1 MTQRSW
7 RRRLKRDPVPALLE
21 SADPA
26 VVYLVERDLL
36 GRPVAPLNS
45 VWELP
50 EVRRVLDRQRA
61 DGSWKG
67 KKPRGPSFPPRRED
81 LLETFKQFRL
91 LVERDEL
98 RRPHP
103 AARGAAEFLFS
114 FQTDAGDIRGM
125 IANQY
130 ATYYTGEMLALLI
143 RAGYGTDPRVE
154 RGLRWLLAMR
164 QDDGGW
170 TVPLLT
176 HRVTRAEMYRLTTTD
191 AAPLEPDRTKPFSH
205 NWTDMALRAFAAHP
219 RHRHSAAARAA
230 GRLLKSRLFL
240 PDAYSS
246 YRDARHW
253 LRFAFWWPNLLTSL
267 RTLAKLGFGADD
279 ADVARG
285 LAWFIQNQ
293 GPDGL
298 WRSWN
303 ERRIAPRE
311 SATSRE
317 RHFWLGL
324 AICRMLKSYWS

>member
-1 MTQRSW
+1 MDW
-7 RRRLKRDPVPALLE
+7 RHRLRRDPIPALLA
-21 SADPA
+21 SRDPA
-26 VVYLVERDLL
+26 VVYFVERDLL
-36 GRPVAPLNS
+36 GRAVARLRV

-50 EVRRVLDRQRA
+50 VVRRILARQDA
-61 DGSWKG
+61 DGSWTG
-67 KKPRGPSFPPRRED
+67 KKARGPAFPPRRAD
-81 LLETFKQFRL
+81 LVETFKQFRD
-91 LVERDEL
+91 LVERYEL

-103 AARGAAEFLFS
+103 AARRAAEFLLS

-143 RAGYGTDPRVE
+143 RAGYGQDARAE

-219 RHRHSAAARAA
+219 RHRHSPPARAA
-230 GRLLKSRLFL
+230 GSLLKSRFFL
-240 PDAYSS
+240 PDVYSS
-246 YRDARHW
+246 YRNARYW
-253 LRFAFWWPNLLTSL
+253 VRFAFWWPNLLTSL
-267 RTLAKLGFGADD
+267 RSLRSLGFAADD
-279 ADVARG
+279 PDIAHG
-285 LAWFIQNQ
+285 LAWFVRNQ

-298 WRSWN
+298 WRSCD
-303 ERRIAPRE
+303 ERRTPVHE

-317 RHFWLGL
+317 RHLWLGL
-324 AICRMLKSYWS
+324 AICRMLKSYWA